1 MSANKTRKFI
11 WIPRIL
17 GIAFALFLMLFS
29 FDVFENGVSMEA
41 LGGFLVHSLPSFL
54 LLIFIALS
62 WKTPAV
68 TGVLFVLTAL
78 FFLAFFRT
86 YDEWTSFLI
95 ISVLPAVIG
104 ILFFVAGTLKAP
116 AKTLDVVTIPEDPED
131 PEDTDDIDIADAETQ
146 LETAGE
152 DFANPTDDT
161 PQE

>member
-62 WKTPAV
+62 WKTPAA
-68 TGVLFVLTAL
+68 TGVLFFLAAL

-104 ILFFVAGTLKAP
+104 LLFFIAGALKAP
-116 AKTLDVVTIPEDPED
+116 ASPAGVTTNLEDPED
-131 PEDTDDIDIADAETQ
+131 ADDINAQEEPEITD
-146 LETAGE
+146 E
-152 DFANPTDDT
+152 DFAIPTDDT
-161 PQE
+161 QQE

>member
-29 FDVFENGVSMEA
+29 FDVFENGVSLEA
-41 LGGFLVHSLPSFL
+41 LGGFMIHSLPSFL
-54 LLIFIALS
+54 LLIFITLS
-62 WKTPAV
+62 WKTPAA
-68 TGVLFVLTAL
+68 TGVLFFLAAL

-104 ILFFVAGTLKAP
+104 LLFFIAGALKAP
-116 AKTLDVVTIPEDPED
+116 ASPTGVTTIPDEPED
-131 PEDTDDIDIADAETQ
+131 ADDIDAQAEP
-146 LETAGE
+146 ETADE
-152 DFANPTDDT
+152 DLAIPTDDT
-161 PQE
+161 QQE